1 MVSDKGGCS
10 AEDWV
15 PPTIDVTKPSV
26 ARIYDYFLGGK
37 DNFAV
42 DRQAA
47 AEVLKLAPDTYEGAL
62 ANRSFL
68 VHAVRTMATA
78 GVRQFL
84 DLGTGIPTSPSV
96 HEVAREICPQARVVY
111 VDNDPIV
118 MAHNRALLAREPGVV
133 TVMHDVRD
141 PGAVFE
147 DPLVR
152 QTLDFSEPVGMLMIA
167 LLHFIPVSQGPHLM
181 ESYRKQ
187 LAPGSHLAVSV
198 ACSDGASVETLAKI
212 EKIYDKATAQGV
224 FRTRAQIQELFEG
237 FHLLEPGLGSISQ
250 WRRDGQPGTLPGLF
264 GIGVK

>member
-1 MVSDKGGCS
+1 MVADKGGNT

-15 PPTIDVTKPSV
+15 PPPIDVTKPSV

-37 DNFAV
+37 DHFAV

-47 AEVLKLAPDTYEGAL
+47 AQVLKIAPDSPQGAL

-96 HEVAREICPQARVVY
+96 HEVAREICPDARVVY

-118 MAHNRALLAREPGVV
+118 IAHNRALLARDPGVV
-133 TVMHDVRD
+133 TVMHDIRD
-141 PGAVFE
+141 PGAVLQ

-152 QTLDFSEPVGMLMIA
+152 QTLDLSEPVGLLMIA
-167 LLHFIPVSQGPHLM
+167 LLHFVPVNQGPLIM
-181 ESYRKQ
+181 KSYRQ
-187 LAPGSHLAVSV
+187 RMVPGSHLAISV
-198 ACSDGASVETLAKI
+198 ACSDGASPEALAEIET
-212 EKIYDKATAQGV
+212 IYSHATAQGF
-224 FRTRAQIQELFEG
+224 FRTRAQVEELFDG
-237 FHLLEPGLGSISQ
+237 FQLLEPGLGSISQ
-250 WRRDGQPGTLPGLF
+250 WRADGQPGTMPGLF
-264 GIGVK
+264 GIAVR